1 MPRQLLGIFMLLLVS
16 VSPLRAQGDVVL
28 FTVGDVA
35 VGLKEFEYHFGTS
48 SEKRPDVF
56 VQTLVRF
63 KQKVLGA
70 RELGLD
76 TLDAYRH
83 RKEYFQQALVRREVR
98 TKENSQY
105 PIPAKEWIK
114 LAHVTYP
121 LPQNVSKAEERRA
134 LASMDSLYAALV
146 ANQPLP
152 FQSLPWTQTRFLLN
166 EWQKQL
172 EGLDRGQYSRPFSS
186 PEGVHIIVWTD
197 RRMIEAKD
205 KDVLMETGDFRMKQ
219 VEEGLLVA
227 SLEDYLENT
236 VVCTSPELEA
246 YFRLHKEEYGWGTP
260 HYKGAVIHCK
270 NKKEAKRIKAYLK
283 KYPEE
288 LWQEAWMRMPEE
300 VSEGGVMD
308 TGLFAIGANPYIDKL
323 VFKCGAYDVNPDFPY
338 VWVFGKKMKK
348 GPESYKDVSGKV
360 EKNFRKAK
368 KEADM
373 EALIQKYRVEID
385 EEVLKTVNR
394 CGNK

>member
-16 VSPLRAQGDVVL
+16 VPHLRAQGDVVL

-35 VGLKEFEYHFGTS
+35 VGLKEFECHYGTS

-56 VQTLVRF
+56 VQSLARF

-76 TLDAYRH
+76 TLDVYRR
-83 RKEYFQQALVRREVR
+83 RKEYFQRTLSQRGKR
-98 TKENSQY
+98 TKGESPKSSQ
-105 PIPAKEWIK
+105 AKEWIK

-121 LPQNVSKAEERRA
+121 LSQHASKEEERQA
-134 LASMDSLYAALV
+134 LAHMDSLYAAL
-146 ANQPLP
+146 AKNQHVP
-152 FQSLPWTQTRFLLN
+152 FQSLSWTQTRFLLD

-172 EGLDRGQYSRPFSS
+172 DGLERGEYSRPFSS
-186 PEGVHIIVWTD
+186 PEGLHMIVWKD
-197 RRMIEAKD
+197 KRMIGALDEETSMEA
-205 KDVLMETGDFRMKQ
+205 GNFRMKQ
-219 VEEGLLVA
+219 LEEGLLVA
-227 SLEDYLENT
+227 SLEDYLEKT

-288 LWQEAWMRMPEE
+288 LWQEAWMRMPGE
-300 VSEGGVMD
+300 VSEGGVMN
-308 TGLFAIGANPYIDKL
+308 TGLFTIGANPYIDKL
-323 VFKCGAYDVNPDFPY
+323 VFKCGAYEVNPDFPY
-338 VWVFGKKMKK
+338 VWVLGKKMKK
-348 GPESYKDVSGKV
+348 GPESYKDVSDKV
-360 EKNFRKAK
+360 EKNFRKFK
-368 KEADM
+368 KEAEM

>member
-1 MPRQLLGIFMLLLVS
+1 MPRQLLGIFILLLVS
-16 VSPLRAQGDVVL
+16 VSHIRAQGDVVL

-35 VGLKEFEYHFGTS
+35 VGLKEFECHFGMS

-63 KQKVLGA
+63 KQKVQGA

-76 TLDAYRH
+76 TLNAYRR
-83 RKEYFQQALVRREVR
+83 RKEYFQHTLTRQEVQ
-98 TKENSQY
+98 TKKDNQY

-121 LPQNVSKAEERRA
+121 LPQHASKVEERQA
-134 LASMDSLYAALV
+134 LVYMDSLYAALDGSQHV
-146 ANQPLP
+146 SFQP
-152 FQSLPWTQTRFLLN
+152 LPWTQTRFLLN

-172 EGLDRGQYSRPFSS
+172 EGLEKGEYSKPFSS

-197 RRMIEAKD
+197 KRMIGALGRETSMEA
-205 KDVLMETGDFRMKQ
+205 GNFRMKQ
-219 VEEGLLVA
+219 LEEGLLVA
-227 SLEDYLENT
+227 SLEDYLEKT
-236 VVCTSPELEA
+236 IVCTSPELEA

-288 LWQEAWMRMPEE
+288 LWQEAWMRMPGE
-300 VSEGGVMD
+300 VSEGGLMH

-323 VFKCGAYDVNPDFPY
+323 VFKCGEYETNPDFPY
-338 VWVFGKKMKK
+338 VWVLGKKMKK
-348 GPESYKDVSGKV
+348 GPESYKDVSDKV
-360 EKNFRKAK
+360 EKNFRKTK
-368 KEADM
+368 KEAEM